1 MANGRGG
8 SKRSKYQ
15 SSRDP
20 GLFIAL
26 PHSVVDSPNFQKLS
40 ANAKALLLEVARQW
54 MPNSN
59 GRLLLSKA
67 YLHPRGWK
75 SSDMISKGKK
85 ELLQGGFIYETV
97 MGHRPNKASWYALT
111 WYALDNLIGYDEGV
125 AKGFVRSAFA
135 KNIALKNDMLI
146 PHCGLEGRI
155 TVPSSGLKN
164 VKAVLYDGAVSPHLN
179 SLTSPHHGHHL
190 DIPSPTELT
199 N

>member
-1 MANGRGG
+1 
-8 SKRSKYQ
+8 
-15 SSRDP
+15 
-20 GLFIAL
+20 
-26 PHSVVDSPNFQKLS
+26 
-40 ANAKALLLEVARQW
+40 LLEVARQW
-54 MPNSN
+54 MPASN

-67 YLHPRGWK
+67 YLLPRGWK

-111 WYALDNLIGYDEGV
+111 WYALDNLTGYDEGA

-135 KNIALKNDMLI
+135 KNIALKNNMLI
-146 PHCGLEGRI
+146 PYSGVEGRMAVPCSGLTVAK
-155 TVPSSGLKN
+155 TVPS
-164 VKAVLYDGAVSPHLN
+164 DGAISPHF
-179 SLTSPHHGHHL
+179 SCISSPHHGHHL